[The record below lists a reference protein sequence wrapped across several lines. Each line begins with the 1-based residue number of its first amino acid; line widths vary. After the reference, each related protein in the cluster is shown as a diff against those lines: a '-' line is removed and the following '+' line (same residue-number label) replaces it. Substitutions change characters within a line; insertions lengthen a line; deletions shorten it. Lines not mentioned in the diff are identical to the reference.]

1 MQISNLKSQN
11 AVSKKKK
18 KKKKRP
24 YRQVEMEEWM
34 EDMSVVIDPSRKGL
48 VWPWMLIGY
57 SWLNPAVLQ
66 NTK

>member
-18 KKKKRP
+18 RP
-24 YRQVEMEEWM
+24 YRQEEMEEWM
-34 EDMSVVIDPSRKGL
+34 EDMSAVIDPSRKGL